1 MGYYEHK
8 QRPGGIPS
16 LNAVKK
22 SYHNIKPKASI
33 RGQDI
38 DIRVFNGV
46 ILYVCTFPVRLIE
59 LTHLCQ
65 MI

>member
-38 DIRVFNGV
+38 DIRVFQGCNS
-46 ILYVCTFPVRLIE
+46 ICLYIPCKVD
-59 LTHLCQ
+59 
-65 MI
+65 